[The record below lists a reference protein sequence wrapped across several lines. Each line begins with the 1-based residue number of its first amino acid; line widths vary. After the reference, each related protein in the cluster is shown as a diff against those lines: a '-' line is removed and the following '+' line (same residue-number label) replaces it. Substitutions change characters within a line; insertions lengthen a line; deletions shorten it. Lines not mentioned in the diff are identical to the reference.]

1 MFERDGNGG
10 EKRKKLVGKIKVKV
24 KEKEGN

>member
-10 EKRKKLVGKIKVKV
+10 EKRKNLVGKRKVKV